1 MMSKD
6 LSSHHNPL
14 ELVVIPSHALRD
26 REATYLIF
34 RHLENE
40 QFPLL
45 IERKRTVRDSRKRRF
60 SFKSQEEELATTKT
74 IKNREVLE
82 SELTLFSNEVIV
94 LRGERDWIL
103 SYYED
108 GLTLQG
114 NQVKRVSTTGI
125 VQMETFFEH
134 VVRGAF
140 PIKLAFG
147 LGGTFAPF
155 ENVFRFIL
163 HNPDWKGLI
172 EDELL
177 PRLQIPKAKNVWQS
191 LSYPTYEQ
199 TLETFTIEFHPNIL
213 GNFILAHDANDTYYF
228 IDHVNGE
235 IKIF

>member
-1 MMSKD
+1 MKLDDSQEKGD
-6 LSSHHNPL
+6 LSESVLLPR
-14 ELVVIPSHALRD
+14 HALEEG
-26 REATYLIF
+26 EALLLIQ
-34 RHLENE
+34 RHLKSMA
-40 QFPLL
+40 FPLQ
-45 IERKRTVRDSRKRRF
+45 IRRKQILKSSKKRHF
-60 SFKSQEEELATTKT
+60 FFEHPKEENVTTKVIDSVET
-74 IKNREVLE
+74 LE
-82 SELTLFSNEVIV
+82 PELTFSSNEVLV
-94 LRGERDWIL
+94 LYIGGGWVV
-103 SYYED
+103 SYSED

-114 NQVKRVSTTGI
+114 NQVKRVATTGV

-177 PRLQIPKAKNVWQS
+177 PQLQIPKAKNVWQS
-191 LSYPTYEQ
+191 LSHPTYEQ
-199 TLETFTIEFHPNIL
+199 TFETFSIEFHPNIL

-228 IDHVNGE
+228 IDHVNGD